1 MCRPHCGGDLRPL
14 RFHAA
19 SPLGQRD
26 LLVAVCITVARH
38 LLAAF
43 AQMAGTS
50 DQVPE
55 DLPLL
60 ALPELALVLVQKHK
74 TQCGNAL
81 VL

>member
-1 MCRPHCGGDLRPL
+1 ML
-14 RFHAA
+14 
-19 SPLGQRD
+19 Q
-26 LLVAVCITVARH
+26 LLTQFQ
-38 LLAAF
+38 LP
-43 AQMAGTS
+43 GTG

>member
-1 MCRPHCGGDLRPL
+1 ML
-14 RFHAA
+14 
-19 SPLGQRD
+19 Q
-26 LLVAVCITVARH
+26 LLTQFQ
-38 LLAAF
+38 LP
-43 AQMAGTS
+43 GTG

-60 ALPELALVLVQKHK
+60 ALPELALILVQKHE